1 MSNNHI
7 VHLTSVHPPFD
18 TRIFHKECG
27 SLVNAGFNVTLIA
40 PHSHAEIVNGINII
54 ANPTAERRLKRMTKI
69 AYNLYRMALEQE
81 AAIYHFHDPELI
93 PVGLL
98 LLARRRKVV
107 YDIHEDVP
115 RSLFSHSRDYMPKY
129 IKKPLSLLIECFENL
144 AVRKFSALVTATN
157 AICKRFQYLN
167 KNLRVINNYPILNE
181 LIQTTSIPWI
191 DRPISVAYI
200 GAISIERGIKQMV
213 ETMEYLSKDLHVSL
227 ELAGAFS
234 PIHIR
239 DEISKLPGWKHVNE
253 LGFVNRNEVARILGQ
268 VKAGLVL
275 FHPEP
280 NHVESQPNKI
290 FEYMSAGIPV
300 IASDFPLWRELIKKN
315 DCGILVDPL
324 DTKAICEAIKYLF
337 ENPKE
342 AEAMGKHGRSAVEK
356 YYNWDIE
363 KEKLLELYYRLV
375 N

>member
-18 TRIFHKECG
+18 IRIFHKECF

-98 LLARRRKVV
+98 LLARGNKVV

-115 RSLFSHSRDYMPKY
+115 RSLFSPSRDYLPKY

-144 AVRKFSALVTATN
+144 AARKFSALVTATN
-157 AICKRFQYLN
+157 AIYKRFQYLN

-191 DRPISVAYI
+191 DRPISIAYI

-227 ELAGAFS
+227 ELAGTFS
-234 PIHIR
+234 PIRIR
-239 DEISKLPGWKHVNE
+239 DEVSKLSGWKHVNE
-253 LGFVNRNEVARILGQ
+253 HGFVNRNEVAQILGK
-268 VKAGLVL
+268 VRVGLVL

-290 FEYMSAGIPV
+290 FEYMSASIPIV
-300 IASDFPLWRELIKKN
+300 TSDFPLWRELIEKN
-315 DCGILVDPL
+315 RCGMFVDPF
-324 DTKAICEAIKYLF
+324 DSKAVAKAIEYLLK
-337 ENPKE
+337 NPEE
-342 AEAMGKHGRSAVEK
+342 AEAMGKRGRSAVEK
-356 YYNWDIE
+356 YYNWDTE
-363 KEKLLELYYRLV
+363 KEKLLELYYKLI